1 MNVQKMLKS
10 VGIKCDMNALGGY
23 GVTAAAAGFIVY
35 KKSYIHLAL
44 LAGVALALYA
54 ILQDCTVSLI
64 AGSFVALVATLYA
77 RPAAEGFSD
86 MPEEE
91 DEDVKEGLEEDA
103 PKKKVKKVKKA
114 TASAPPPDNGE
125 RGEFFQ
131 VGKKYKMPSEQDDA
145 EFHLDAGTTFMNAFK
160 SLKPDQISAMTKD
173 TQELMQTQ
181 KQLMSTLSTLKPLIQ
196 DGKEMMGMFQS
207 YFGEGT
213 ASMA

>member
-1 MNVQKMLKS
+1 MNFQKMLKS
-10 VGIKCDMNALGGY
+10 VGLKYDDANTLGGY
-23 GVTAAAAGFIVY
+23 AVAAAAAGYIVY
-35 KKSYIHLAL
+35 KKCYINLAL
-44 LAGVALALYA
+44 LAGVTLALYA
-54 ILQDCTVSLI
+54 ISHDCAVSLI
-64 AGSFVALVATLYA
+64 AGSFIALVATFYS
-77 RPAAEGFSD
+77 RPATEGFSD

-91 DEDVKEGLEEDA
+91 DKDVKEGLEEDA
-103 PKKKVKKVKKA
+103 PKKKVKKVKKDV
-114 TASAPPPDNGE
+114 APPPDHGE

-131 VGKKYKMPSEQDDA
+131 VGKKYKMPSENDDA
-145 EFHLDAGTTFMNAFK
+145 DYHLDAGTTFMNAFK

>member
-1 MNVQKMLKS
+1 MLKS
-10 VGIKCDMNALGGY
+10 VGIKSDDMNTLGGY
-23 GVTAAAAGFIVY
+23 GVTAAAVGFIVY
-35 KKSYIHLAL
+35 KKSYVNLAL
-44 LAGVALALYA
+44 LAGVAIALYA
-54 ILQDCTVSLI
+54 ILRDCTVSLI

-77 RPAAEGFSD
+77 HPAAEGFKD

-91 DEDVKEGLEEDA
+91 DADVKEGLEEDA
-103 PKKKVKKVKKA
+103 PKKKVKKAKKA
-114 TASAPPPDNGE
+114 IAPPPDNGE

-131 VGKKYKMPSEQDDA
+131 VGKKYKMPSENDDA

-160 SLKPDQISAMTKD
+160 SLKPDQISEMTKD
-173 TQELMQTQ
+173 TQELMHTQ

-213 ASMA
+213 PSMA